1 MVKMT
6 PGRSQIVL
14 TSKTAKARFIRR
26 MSFLKLRICQIPDI
40 GKDIFLHPSSTL
52 IIPFILRLDIASSF
66 FLLLLL
72 LLLLL
77 FQYLFCYN

>member
-6 PGRSQIVL
+6 PRRSQIVL

-26 MSFLKLRICQIPDI
+26 LSLLKQRVCQIPDI

-72 LLLLL
+72 LLL